1 MLEYKNEEPNIIST
15 SKKNY
20 PNDLNTPS
28 ENRRYNSRNIE
39 TGKIFFKMRF
49 IQILNQQRQ
58 NNKIPNINIRQNQSK
73 MSFSID
79 KTELKRKEEE
89 RKELKYSSLFTNKTD
104 KAIFSFNIKKYDNA
118 YQELIN
124 IGIIY
129 NEEEFSE
136 FLLVFSGFDKS
147 ILIEHIPFGEKRG
160 ICFVEKE

>member
-1 MLEYKNEEPNIIST
+1 MLEYKNEESNNIST
-15 SKKNY
+15 TMKNFS
-20 PNDLNTPS
+20 NDLNTSS
-28 ENRRYNSRNIE
+28 ENRRYNSLNIE
-39 TGKIFFKMRF
+39 TGKVFFKMRF

-89 RKELKYSSLFTNKTD
+89 RKELKYSSLFTNNTD

-118 YQELIN
+118 YEELVN

-136 FLLVFSGFDKS
+136 FLLVF
-147 ILIEHIPFGEKRG
+147 
-160 ICFVEKE
+160 

>member
-1 MLEYKNEEPNIIST
+1 MLEYQNEEPNIIST

-104 KAIFSFNIKKYDNA
+104 KAIFSFNIKK
-118 YQELIN
+118 
-124 IGIIY
+124 
-129 NEEEFSE
+129 
-136 FLLVFSGFDKS
+136 
-147 ILIEHIPFGEKRG
+147 
-160 ICFVEKE
+160 